1 MTENNPSTDGIWM
14 DPDDAPDLSQQP
26 WAGLFAAAPVVRGRP
41 RAENPKIST
50 TIRLSREVLD
60 RFKAGG
66 KGWQTRIDLALAEWL
81 AMRDGR

>member
-1 MTENNPSTDGIWM
+1 MDKTWT
-14 DPDDAPDLSQQP
+14 DPDDAPDLSEAP
-26 WAGLFAAAPVVRGRP
+26 WLEHFAAAPVVRGRP